1 MRITESMLKVYVRG
15 FLKEA
20 YAIERK
26 SKKEEHMMSLF
37 KNPVDIAYILNTAC
51 GKVKLR
57 KSSNTEF
64 YNLDK
69 EIIEK
74 AMTDER
80 LSISYDGGSMGVKDR
95 LGKEDIDKIKGVLGL
110 ILSGC
115 SLGTKNSC
123 TISVEDVKK
132 VTNGIKSYENIGR

>member
-1 MRITESMLKVYVRG
+1 MRITESMMKVYVRG

-69 EIIEK
+69 MWLAPNDLNI
-74 AMTDER
+74 
-80 LSISYDGGSMGVKDR
+80 KD
-95 LGKEDIDKIKGVLGL
+95 
-110 ILSGC
+110 
-115 SLGTKNSC
+115 
-123 TISVEDVKK
+123 
-132 VTNGIKSYENIGR
+132 NI